1 MSVLRSL
8 DPIVR
13 VASRRPALAVV
24 LAGAIALAVPSSV
37 AAATPT
43 PPPSPTK
50 ATACGVFTLADAQ
63 TLIGSKAKADP
74 SQSHTVNLGG
84 QRNTQCA
91 YAVGASGLAEVQMLI
106 PLNAQQ
112 AQQLK
117 TAFAGNQRSYQGTS
131 VKGIG
136 AEAFW
141 KSKVGTPAIYVL
153 TASDVMFNLGATT
166 NGTNSASQAKL
177 EQVAAKIIKV
187 LG

>member
-1 MSVLRSL
+1 MSALRSL

-13 VASRRPALAVV
+13 AASRQPALAVV
-24 LAGAIALAVPSSV
+24 LAGAIALALPSSLT
-37 AAATPT
+37 AAK
-43 PPPSPTK
+43 PPPPPTK

-63 TLIGSKAKADP
+63 TLIGSMAKADP

-91 YAVGASGLAEVQMLI
+91 YAVGASGLADLQMLI

-141 KSKVGTPAIYVL
+141 KSKVGAPAIYVL
-153 TASDVMFNLGATT
+153 SASDVMVNFGATT
-166 NGTNSASQAKL
+166 DGTNSATQAKL
-177 EQVAAKIIKV
+177 EQVAAKIVKA
-187 LG
+187 LA